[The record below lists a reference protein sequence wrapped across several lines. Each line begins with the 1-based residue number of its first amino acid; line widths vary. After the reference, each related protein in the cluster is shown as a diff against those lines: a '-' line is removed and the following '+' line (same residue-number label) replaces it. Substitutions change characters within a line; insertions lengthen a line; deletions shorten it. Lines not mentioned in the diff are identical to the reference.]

1 MMRKLLFFIVLF
13 FIICGA
19 IYGYLYVRWNHL
31 WSLSLQI
38 PTYRTANHH
47 DDTLRV
53 IMIGDSWAEMHAD
66 LQMDSFLCS
75 QLHKVVLHPV
85 TVITK
90 GKGGL
95 KSREIYQSMFK
106 NDDYGT
112 RPLLMSGADYCV
124 IFAGI
129 NDAAANWGT
138 RQYCY
143 HYRSMIDFLIQ
154 NSICPVVIEIPDV
167 DIWNMNNNKPT
178 KDLLTDFIKS
188 TMTRCVMY
196 DYHEYR
202 EALYEMLQKE
212 GLLDKVVY
220 VPMEKW
226 NDDGLEVNPQLF
238 LEDRVHLNNEGY
250 HKLDECISAAI
261 ANNLYQSKDSALV
274 DNLMRQNAQ

>member
-1 MMRKLLFFIVLF
+1 MMRKVLFFIVLC
-13 FIICGA
+13 FIILGA
-19 IYGYLYVRWNHL
+19 MYGYLYVRWNHL

-38 PTYRTANHH
+38 PPYRTVNHH

-53 IMIGDSWAEMHAD
+53 IMIGDSWAEMHSD
-66 LQMDSFLCS
+66 MQMDSFLCS
-75 QLHKVVLHPV
+75 QLRKEVARPV
-85 TVITK
+85 TVATK
-90 GKGGL
+90 GKGGK

-106 NDDYGT
+106 NDDCGT
-112 RPLLMSGADYCV
+112 QQLLATGADYCV

-138 RQYCY
+138 KQYCY
-143 HYRSMIDFLIQ
+143 HYKSMIDFLLQ

-167 DIWNMNNNKPT
+167 DIWNMYNNKPM

-188 TMTRCVMY
+188 TMTRSVMY

-212 GLLDKVVY
+212 GLSDKVVY
-220 VPMEKW
+220 VPMAEW
-226 NDDGLEVNPQLF
+226 NGEGFEVNPQLF
-238 LEDRVHLNNEGY
+238 FEDRVHLNNEGY

-261 ANNLYQSKDSALV
+261 ANHLYQSKDSAFV
-274 DNLMRQNAQ
+274 NNLMHQDAQ